1 MKYKHNMPKCYNNNK
16 NNNSKPKEY
25 EELTEQMLTA
35 M

>member
-16 NNNSKPKEY
+16 NNSKPKEY
-25 EELTEQMLTA
+25 EELIEQMLTA